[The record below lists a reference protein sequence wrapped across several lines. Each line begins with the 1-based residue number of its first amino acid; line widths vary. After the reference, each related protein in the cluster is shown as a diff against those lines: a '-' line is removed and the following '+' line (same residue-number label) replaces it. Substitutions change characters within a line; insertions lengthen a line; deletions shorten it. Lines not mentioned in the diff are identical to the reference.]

1 MTTKHMENI
10 YLESVK
16 ALICR
21 PALLRSESFKDYSHM
36 LNRLAFELHIKDPME
51 WILLDDIVHETFV
64 IKRLRNAS
72 AHAINRRLETSK
84 EISKRHDKDEGIRE
98 FHEFS
103 QEYVKEALQDE
114 STRSSG
120 VMHLNEPIH
129 DEIVRAPQRAAELK
143 EATALENNIDYQ
155 IKLTQLT
162 DAAYKRRNTALEQ
175 LDWYRATFAQ
185 TVREASDAVI
195 IAQDNQDNSSAT
207 DVPLIQSK
215 N

>member
-1 MTTKHMENI
+1 MTTPHMESI

-16 ALICR
+16 ALLCR
-21 PALLRSESFKDYSHM
+21 PALLRSENFRDYSHM

-120 VMHLNEPIH
+120 IMHLDEPIH
-129 DEIVRAPQRAAELK
+129 EEINKAPQRSVELK
-143 EATALENNIDYQ
+143 EAIALENNIDYQ
-155 IKLTQLT
+155 IKLTQLI

-175 LDWYRATFAQ
+175 LEWYRAAFAQ

-195 IAQDNQDNSSAT
+195 AAQHDQDNSSAT